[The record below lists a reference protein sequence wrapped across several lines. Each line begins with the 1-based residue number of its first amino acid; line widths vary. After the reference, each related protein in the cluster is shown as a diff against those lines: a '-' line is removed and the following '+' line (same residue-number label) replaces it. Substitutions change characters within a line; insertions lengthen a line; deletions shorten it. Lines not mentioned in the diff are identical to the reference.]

1 MSMDPS
7 RWISTLPANNIEVDQ
22 EKYKLDSNRWVDTLP
37 KINPKINKSNSIKK
51 YSVTMILFAVG
62 LMFVSAIKNETR
74 NLQKEIN
81 NLQASVNN
89 IRLDLHQTSL
99 DHAVI
104 TSPENI
110 SRLAEKYLESDLVFY
125 RPSQTKQLNKKTK
138 TLNNL
143 TDKKNEKTFNKKN
156 KKLEEKIKLKVA
168 RKIEKTKTDL
178 KKLQELY
185 SKPEKLPTQI
195 KVQIAQKIE
204 KKKIDLKTLVS
215 HPEDL
220 ITIDKIQKWGVIQVV
235 KLFLG
240 IPVVPGK

>member
-51 YSVTMILFAVG
+51 YSVIMILFAVG

-99 DHAVI
+99 DYAVI

-125 RPSQTKQLNKKTK
+125 RPSQNKTIKQKDKNFKQLN
-138 TLNNL
+138 
-143 TDKKNEKTFNKKN
+143 
-156 KKLEEKIKLKVA
+156 
-168 RKIEKTKTDL
+168 R
-178 KKLQELY
+178 
-185 SKPEKLPTQI
+185 
-195 KVQIAQKIE
+195 
-204 KKKIDLKTLVS
+204 
-215 HPEDL
+215 
-220 ITIDKIQKWGVIQVV
+220 
-235 KLFLG
+235 
-240 IPVVPGK
+240 

>member
-37 KINPKINKSNSIKK
+37 KINSKINKSNSIKK

-125 RPSQTKQLNKKTK
+125 QTSQTKQLNKKTK

-143 TDKKNEKTFNKKN
+143 TDKKN

-185 SKPEKLPTQI
+185 SKPEKLPAQI
-195 KVQIAQKIE
+195 KIQIAQKIE

-220 ITIDKIQKWGVIQVV
+220 ITIDKIQRWGVIQVV

>member
-1 MSMDPS
+1 MSMDHG
-7 RWISTLPANNIEVDQ
+7 RWISTLPINNIEVDQ

-37 KINPKINKSNSIKK
+37 KTNPKINKGNSIKK
-51 YSVTMILFAVG
+51 YSITMILFAVG

-89 IRLDLHQTSL
+89 IKLDLHQTSL

-104 TSPENI
+104 TSPANI
-110 SRLAEKYLESDLVFY
+110 SRLAEEYLESDLVFY
-125 RPSQTKQLNKKTK
+125 QPSQTKQLNKKTK
-138 TLNNL
+138 TLENL
-143 TDKKNEKTFNKKN
+143 KDKKNEKTFNKKN

-168 RKIEKTKTDL
+168 KKIEKTKTDL

-185 SKPEKLPTQI
+185 SKPEKLPAQI
-195 KVQIAQKIE
+195 KIQIAQKIE
-204 KKKIDLKTLVS
+204 KKKIDLKTLTS
-215 HPEDL
+215 HPKDL
-220 ITIDKIQKWGVIQVV
+220 ITVDRIQRWGAIQVV

>member
-37 KINPKINKSNSIKK
+37 KINSKINKSNSIKK

-125 RPSQTKQLNKKTK
+125 QTSQTKQLNKKTK

-143 TDKKNEKTFNKKN
+143 TGKKN

-185 SKPEKLPTQI
+185 SKPEKLPAQI
-195 KVQIAQKIE
+195 KIQIAQKIE
-204 KKKIDLKTLVS
+204 KKKIDLKKLVS
-215 HPEDL
+215 HPKDL
-220 ITIDKIQKWGVIQVV
+220 ITIDKIQRWGAIQVV

-240 IPVVPGK
+240 IPVMPGK